1 MEVIAIDPNI
11 FLEDRKI
18 TGTVLQSKFPDD
30 VSPWF
35 LTGFIEAE
43 GNFDISVFPSPRALA
58 NTGIKYRFRVSA
70 NYKDIVLLCAVN
82 NYFGTGS
89 VSTIRKGTDVLSIE
103 ISSIETIKNIIIP
116 FFEKYPL
123 KGTKYY
129 DYLSWK
135 ISFFDFLEN
144 RSNLDSKLKLI
155 DRIKAVKQSMNNNK
169 VAPIK
174 LPLDNLINID
184 PNYISGFITGDGT
197 FSLVTGP
204 DSFNKGFGRSILG
217 IFQHTNN
224 KLLLE
229 AISKQFKLKAKP
241 GLVCLK
247 NIPDMTSFI
256 ISNKYDHINTI
267 IPFFEEFPVY
277 GQHAVSFLKWSLIIK
292 YLLSLR
298 VEGTMPR
305 NLDKPYIISN
315 IRKVWLDKSWLINTD
330 LTFNKENIVKQ
341 INDILKP

>member
-1 MEVIAIDPNI
+1 M
-11 FLEDRKI
+11 FLL
-18 TGTVLQSKFPDD
+18 GSLLVLSKQR
-30 VSPWF
+30 VT
-35 LTGFIEAE
+35 LIL
-43 GNFDISVFPSPRALA
+43 VFFQARRTAALA

-116 FFEKYPL
+116 FFDKAVPLPL

-155 DRIKAVKQSMNNNK
+155 DRIKAVLKQQSMNNNK

-184 PNYISGFITGDGT
+184 PNYISGS
-197 FSLVTGP
+197 FS
-204 DSFNKGFGRSILG
+204 K
-217 IFQHTNN
+217 
-224 KLLLE
+224 
-229 AISKQFKLKAKP
+229 
-241 GLVCLK
+241 
-247 NIPDMTSFI
+247 
-256 ISNKYDHINTI
+256 
-267 IPFFEEFPVY
+267 
-277 GQHAVSFLKWSLIIK
+277 
-292 YLLSLR
+292 
-298 VEGTMPR
+298 
-305 NLDKPYIISN
+305 
-315 IRKVWLDKSWLINTD
+315 
-330 LTFNKENIVKQ
+330 
-341 INDILKP
+341 